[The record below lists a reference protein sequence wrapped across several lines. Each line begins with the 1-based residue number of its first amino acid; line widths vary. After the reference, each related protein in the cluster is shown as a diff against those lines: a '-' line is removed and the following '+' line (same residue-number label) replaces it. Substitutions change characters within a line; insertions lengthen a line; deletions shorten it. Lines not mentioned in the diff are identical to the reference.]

1 MAIFVIVTVSKA
13 PTTMPA
19 IQKQNPNY
27 QETGE
32 ILVIDDDSSSLFL
45 IEDLLQSLGMGGKVT
60 TATNAA
66 DALAL
71 IKSRIGTN
79 KFPELLFL
87 DIKMPGIDGF
97 GFLEQLRHMYHPNHA
112 EPKVVVL
119 SYYGNRVYQEQAAQ
133 FGVSA
138 YLRKPLTKEKVM
150 DVMDLHT
157 FNN

>member
-1 MAIFVIVTVSKA
+1 M
-13 PTTMPA
+13 
-19 IQKQNPNY
+19 
-27 QETGE
+27 
-32 ILVIDDDSSSLFL
+32 IDDDSSSLFL
-45 IEDLLQSLGMGGKVT
+45 IQDLLNSLGMGDKVT

-66 DALAL
+66 DALAV
-71 IKSRIGTN
+71 IKSRIGTD

-97 GFLEQLRHMYHPNHA
+97 GFLEQLRHMYYPSHA
-112 EPKVVVL
+112 EPKVVLL
-119 SYYGNRVYQEQAAQ
+119 SYYGNRMYQERAAE

-150 DVMDLHT
+150 DVIDLHT